1 MGLVNVYPDSAQGA
15 NNTPRKFLCQNN
27 LVYWD
32 PVLADMDSILN
43 ANMVNSVTNWQ
54 SQMIVMNARTDSM
67 FNHIGRYITEPY
79 SYLVTDTWM
88 NKKPAFTDPQNL
100 FTTQLE
106 NLKTFAIGTV
116 DLNSLDVLPDWR
128 LVNNDSSNYAYPDW
142 PIPVDLSYSNSNLL
156 TAGIGGFPI
165 GDLNWFPTKK
175 SEWLAQIS
183 AEYNNIGNALNEGNL
198 ITAAEE
204 PLSLPVDFRLQQNYP
219 NPFNQSTIIHYQI
232 PEIDDISSIKV
243 NVTLKIY
250 DVLGKE
256 IKKLIDEQKSPG
268 KYELIFDGKGLT
280 SGIYFYRLI
289 SGDYSITKKMI
300 LLK

>member
-1 MGLVNVYPDSAQGA
+1 MPHFS
-15 NNTPRKFLCQNN
+15 
-27 LVYWD
+27 
-32 PVLADMDSILN
+32 
-43 ANMVNSVTNWQ
+43 
-54 SQMIVMNARTDSM
+54 
-67 FNHIGRYITEPY
+67 
-79 SYLVTDTWM
+79 
-88 NKKPAFTDPQNL
+88 DPQNL

-106 NLKTFAIGTV
+106 NLKTFSIGTV
-116 DLNSLDVLPDWR
+116 DLNSIDVLPDWR
-128 LVNNDSSNYAYPDW
+128 LVNTSPGKYVHPDW
-142 PIPVDLSYSNSNLL
+142 PIPVDLSYSDVDIL
-156 TAGIGGFPI
+156 TAGIGGYPI

-175 SEWLAQIS
+175 SEWLAQRS
-183 AEYNNIGNALNEGNL
+183 AEYNNIGNALNDGNL

-204 PLSLPVDFRLQQNYP
+204 PLSMPVDFRLQQNYP

-243 NVTLKIY
+243 NVTFKIY